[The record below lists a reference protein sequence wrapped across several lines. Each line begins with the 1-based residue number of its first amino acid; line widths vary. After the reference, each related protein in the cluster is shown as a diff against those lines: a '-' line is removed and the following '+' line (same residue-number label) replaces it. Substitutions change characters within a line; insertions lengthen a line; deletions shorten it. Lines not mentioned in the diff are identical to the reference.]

1 MYVCM
6 YNLYAL
12 VSCIYVRMYNLNALV
27 SCMCV
32 YTMCN
37 DLYALVSCVAVCVCI
52 QSVLVTGKS
61 LGLLRLRQL
70 KALTQERPTRKEK
83 E

>member
-1 MYVCM
+1 MNVCM

-52 QSVLVTGKS
+52 QSVLVYRDRHWGS
-61 LGLLRLRQL
+61 
-70 KALTQERPTRKEK
+70 
-83 E
+83 